1 MKFKMKKWWISVIV
15 CAMVIVSYIGV
26 SIFFTNKFY
35 FGSKINSVK
44 ATGKTVDE
52 VNSEIEKKIK
62 SYTLKIKGRD
72 EFESEIKGLD
82 IGLKYKSGDEVKKIK
97 ENQNPFGWIK
107 GIFHGTESTIS
118 EIVEYNDEMLKEEID
133 KLDCFKEEN
142 IVEPKNP
149 TFKYGDNGYEIVDKV
164 DGNKVD
170 KDLLIENI
178 SKAIIEG
185 KTTLNLDKVNC
196 YEKPQYTKDSK
207 EVKEAKSILDKYCSS
222 KITYDINGKEEVLDG
237 STINT
242 WISVDDEFKVNL
254 NKDSIVNYVDKLAVK
269 CNTIG
274 DTRSFKSSLGNTVEV
289 SGGNYGVVMDKDGEV
304 SFLETAIAEG
314 QVTSREPEYLHTAF
328 SKGVD
333 DVGNTYV
340 EVNLSTQ
347 HIWFYKKG
355 QLITEGDVVTGNVS
369 NNCATPTGVY
379 RLNYKEKNATL
390 RGENYETPVSFW
402 MPFNGGIGI
411 HDATWR
417 SAFGGNIYYN
427 NGSHGCVNAPYD
439 VANAIFNNIEPG
451 TPIICYS

>member
-1 MKFKMKKWWISVIV
+1 MKFKMSKWCISVIV
-15 CAMVIVSYIGV
+15 SAMVIVSYIGV

-52 VNSEIEKKIK
+52 VNNEIEKKIK

-72 EFESEIKGLD
+72 KFESEIKGSD
-82 IGLKYKSGDEVKKIK
+82 IGLKYKSGDEVEKIK
-97 ENQNPFGWIK
+97 ESQNPFGWIK

-118 EIVEYNDEMLKEEID
+118 EMVEYDEELLKAEVD

-149 TFKYGDNGYEIVDKV
+149 TFKYGDKGYEIVDKV
-164 DGNKVD
+164 NGNKVN

-178 SKAIIEG
+178 SKAIIDG
-185 KTTLNLDKVNC
+185 KSTLNLDKVDC

-207 EVKEAKSILDKYCSS
+207 EVKEAKAILDKYCNS
-222 KITYDINGKEEVLDG
+222 KITYNINGKEEILDG
-237 STINT
+237 SVINT
-242 WISVDDEFKVNL
+242 WINIDNEFKVNL
-254 NKDSIVNYVDKLAVK
+254 DKDSIVNYVDKLAME

-274 DTRSFKSSLGNTVEV
+274 NTRNFKSSLGDTVKV
-289 SGGNYGVVMDKDGEV
+289 SGGNYGVVMDKEGEI
-304 SFLETAIAEG
+304 SFLETAIVEG
-314 QVTSREPEYLHTAF
+314 KVTSREPEYLQTAF
-328 SKGVD
+328 SSGVD
-333 DVGNTYV
+333 DIGDTYV
-340 EVNLSTQ
+340 EVNLSSQ

-390 RGENYETPVSFW
+390 KGEDYETPVSFW

-427 NGSHGCVNAPYD
+427 SGSHGCVNAPYD
-439 VANAIFNNIEPG
+439 VANAIFDNIEPG

>member
-1 MKFKMKKWWISVIV
+1 MKFKMSKWWISVIV
-15 CAMVIVSYIGV
+15 CAMIIVSYIGV

-52 VNSEIEKKIK
+52 VNNEIEKKIK

-72 EFESEIKGLD
+72 NFEAEIKGSD

-118 EIVEYNDEMLKEEID
+118 EIVEYNEDMLKEEID

-149 TFKYGDNGYEIVDKV
+149 TFEYGDNGYEIVDAV
-164 DGNKVD
+164 SGNKIN
-170 KDLLIENI
+170 KDLLFESI
-178 SKAIIEG
+178 SKSIINGE
-185 KTTLNLDKVNC
+185 KNLNLDKVDC

-207 EVKEAKSILDKYCSS
+207 EVKEAKAILDKYCNST
-222 KITYDINGKEEVLDG
+222 ITYNINGKEKILDG
-237 STINT
+237 STISK
-242 WISVDDEFKVNL
+242 WINVDDEFKVNL
-254 NKDSIVNYVDKLAVK
+254 NKDSIINYVDKLAME

-274 DTRSFKSSLGNTVEV
+274 DTRNFKSSLGNTVEV
-289 SGGNYGVVMDKDGEV
+289 SGGNYGTVIDKEEEV
-304 SFLETAIAEG
+304 SFLETAIVEG
-314 QVTSREPEYLHTAF
+314 KVTSREPEYLQTAF

-333 DVGNTYV
+333 DIGNTYV
-340 EVNLSTQ
+340 EVNLSSQ
-347 HIWFYKKG
+347 HIWFYKNG

-369 NNCATPTGVY
+369 TNCATPAGVY

-427 NGSHGCVNAPYD
+427 SGSHGCVNAPYD

-451 TPIICYS
+451 TPVICYF